1 MGRICKF
8 VAKDALGPVL
18 RKISSSS
25 DKVTD
30 CTCWFILPIER

>member
-1 MGRICKF
+1 VGRICKLI
-8 VAKDALGPVL
+8 AKGALEPVL